1 MDAGGFASLS
11 IGERMILAARLA
23 VAAHLHQSAARVE
36 PAPAESATNASPRRI
51 AIGGA
56 GPVWI
61 ADDASRHTPRT
72 SRFAP
77 DAPDALDDDHTDDH
91 TTGRQAAD

>member
-11 IGERMILAARLA
+11 LGERMILAARLA
-23 VAAHLHQSAARVE
+23 VAAHLHQSAAPVE
-36 PAPAESATNASPRRI
+36 PAPADTASNASPRRI

-61 ADDASRHTPRT
+61 ADDAS
-72 SRFAP
+72 SRASRLMP
-77 DAPDALDDDHTDDH
+77 ETHEDEH